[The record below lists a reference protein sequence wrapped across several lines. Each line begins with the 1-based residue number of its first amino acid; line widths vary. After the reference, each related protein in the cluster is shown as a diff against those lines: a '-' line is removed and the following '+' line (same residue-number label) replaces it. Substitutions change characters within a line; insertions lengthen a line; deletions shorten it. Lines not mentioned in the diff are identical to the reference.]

1 MGDNQRRLRQDGIV
15 QFQLWN
21 QVLDVI
27 PDRRRFAINLL
38 FILATALAAAT
49 PDLVAAQQ
57 EDGTVIAIL
66 DMERILRESKAA
78 KNLREEIDSQRQ
90 AHQATLREQENA
102 LRAADQELAR
112 QRAVLSAEAF
122 AAKRKELQEQAIGL
136 QQELLSRQKEIEELF
151 GRGINQVRNAL
162 AEVAKEIADERGISL
177 ILLKATIVLASRDLD
192 ITEEA
197 LQRLDERLPAVTLA
211 KESN

>member
-1 MGDNQRRLRQDGIV
+1 M
-15 QFQLWN
+15 
-21 QVLDVI
+21 I
-27 PDRRRFAINLL
+27 PDRRRFAISLL

-49 PDLVAAQQ
+49 PDLAAAQ